1 MTVPSAVAQ
10 SAEAIWAAR
19 QAGLTLDAEATIGSP
34 ELATAYAIQL
44 ALLALRL
51 AAGERV
57 VGWKLGYTA
66 EVMRRQMGIDR
77 PNIGPLTDWMLLK
90 SEDLVSDRFVQP
102 RVEPEIGLRLHT
114 ALDARR
120 APVDRHTVAA
130 AVEGAYACL
139 EVVHSTWTGY
149 RFNLAQNTAD
159 NASAGQVVVG
169 PRLPVTDL
177 MALDTVSVRLS
188 DGAQTLDHG
197 VGADADGHPLDALV
211 RLARELARIDRRL
224 EPGDLVITGGLTAAH
239 PLAPGDRLL
248 ARFSAGDTGSINV
261 SVRRRSDGSWQWFPC
276 FYPSP
281 DTTRP

>member
-1 MTVPSAVAQ
+1 MTSEAARF
-10 SAEAIWAAR
+10 AEAIWAAR
-19 QAGLTLDAEATIGSP
+19 QAGRTLDASATIGSP
-34 ELATAYAIQL
+34 DLATAYAIQRT
-44 ALLALRL
+44 LLALRI

-77 PNIGPLTDWMLLK
+77 PNIGPLTDWMLLG
-90 SEDLVSDRFVQP
+90 SDDAVSHRLVQP

-114 ALDARR
+114 ALDARH

-177 MALDTVSVRLS
+177 MALDTVAVRLS
-188 DGAQTLDHG
+188 DGHRTLGQG
-197 VGADADGHPLDALV
+197 VGADADGHPLDAV
-211 RLARELARIDRRL
+211 ARLARELAVFGQRL
-224 EPGDLVITGGLTAAH
+224 EAGDLVITGGLTAACG
-239 PLAPGDRLL
+239 LEVDRRLVGV
-248 ARFSAGDTGSINV
+248 FSARDEW
-261 SVRRRSDGSWQWFPC
+261 SVEVAVCRS
-276 FYPSP
+276 
-281 DTTRP
+281 